1 MNMTLRNHPAAIF
14 DLDGTLIDSLE
25 DIADSMNAVLSS
37 HGFAAHPLDSYKY
50 FVGDG
55 IATLVRRALP
65 EKDSSEDTIR
75 RCVQEMREEYRHRWQ
90 EKTRPYDG
98 ISRVLEELLRRG
110 ILLNVFSNKP
120 EDFTRLTVDRFF
132 GRERFQMILGVGP
145 SVPAKPDPAG
155 ARRIAETL
163 ELPPE
168 RFLFFGDTNV
178 DMKTARGA
186 GMNPVGVRWGFRSA
200 EELTAAGAV
209 KVLRHPEEILSC
221 FPECSR

>member
-1 MNMTLRNHPAAIF
+1 MNTTLQDYPAAIF

-37 HGFAAHPLDSYKY
+37 HGFAAHPLDSYRY

-65 EKDSSEDTIR
+65 ENDSPEETIR
-75 RCVQEMREEYRHRWQ
+75 QCVHEMREEYRLRWR
-90 EKTRPYDG
+90 EKTHPYDG
-98 ISRVLEELLRRG
+98 ISGILEELYRRG
-110 ILLNVFSNKP
+110 IKLNVFSNKP
-120 EDFTRLTVDRFF
+120 EDFTRLTVDEFF
-132 GRERFQMILGVGP
+132 GRERFQEVLGVGP

-155 ARRIAETL
+155 ALRIAEVL
-163 ELPPE
+163 EFPPE

-186 GMNPVGVRWGFRSA
+186 GMNPVGVLWGFRSA
-200 EELTAAGAV
+200 EELTAAGAM

-221 FPECSR
+221 FPERN